1 MTQIVTINN
10 ATLYLGDCREVLP
23 LDADVVVTDPPY
35 LGYEYPWPVPEI
47 DKLALPSCRGFYFW
61 PTIGDF
67 PLKHSAI
74 HLWSKCNV
82 NIGKQERYEV
92 IYEVNG
98 NSGGR
103 VFRHGVINSDMNAQL
118 NGDQF
123 FKHPTQKP
131 IRLMERI
138 VELVKGTVLDP
149 FMGSGT
155 TGVACARL
163 GRPFVG
169 IEQDADYFEIAC
181 SRIRAAHSQL
191 RLFA

>member
-1 MTQIVTINN
+1 
-10 ATLYLGDCREVLP
+10 
-23 LDADVVVTDPPY
+23 
-35 LGYEYPWPVPEI
+35 
-47 DKLALPSCRGFYFW
+47 
-61 PTIGDF
+61 
-67 PLKHSAI
+67 
-74 HLWSKCNV
+74 
-82 NIGKQERYEV
+82 
-92 IYEVNG
+92 
-98 NSGGR
+98 
-103 VFRHGVINSDMNAQL
+103 VFRHGVINSNMNAQL

-163 GRPFVG
+163 GRPFIG